1 MKLALLSLLLAGCAS
16 FDAPVPKE
24 IVHSQFH
31 FTIYERPELLP
42 APNVHGTA
50 TLLDFGG
57 QRVCVVN
64 LRQYP
69 VCLLHEIR
77 HCIEGNWH
85 DEKPNSEDC

>member
-1 MKLALLSLLLAGCAS
+1 MKLAMFSLLLAGCATQPQQIAYS
-16 FDAPVPKE
+16 DF
-24 IVHSQFH
+24 QFH
-31 FTIYERPELLP
+31 LRVAPEQL
-42 APNVHGTA
+42 AENVNGTA
-50 TLLDFGG
+50 TLLDLGG